1 MRKVLLLLGLFAL
14 LCTHSYAQKETFRLV
29 TKEGDSIEVK
39 RETDTIHS
47 GKVYIVSG
55 SLGYG
60 APLGK
65 TANVLTGRLASSWG
79 MDISLPNRHYVLY
92 PSIDYWS
99 FGYNQQQLN
108 DSSPYLVENARAS
121 YYNVNLS
128 IGTRRQFQ
136 KLNIYATIG
145 PSIGLFSEPRANL
158 APDNVIR
165 SDFDNRLMAGAKV
178 SAGADYKLK
187 GFFIYTDIGLMHA
200 FSKVQQQ
207 PLNILS
213 FYVGLKSDI
222 TYVAGRVATV
232 FEKKD
237 K

>member
-1 MRKVLLLLGLFAL
+1 MKRILLLLGGL
-14 LCTHSYAQKETFRLV
+14 LWLWFDADAQEERFRLISKDGK
-29 TKEGDSIEVK
+29 TKEVK
-39 RETDTIHS
+39 NETDTIHN

-65 TANVLTGRLASSWG
+65 TSEVLTGRLASSWG

-99 FGYNQQQLN
+99 FGYNQLEK
-108 DSSPYLVENARAS
+108 DDRTPYFVENSRAS

-128 IGTRRQFQ
+128 IGTRRQFR
-136 KLNIYATIG
+136 KLNIYTTIG
-145 PSIGLFSEPRANL
+145 PSMGLFSEPRANL
-158 APDNVIR
+158 TASNTIR
-165 SDFDNRLMAGAKV
+165 NEFDSRLMLGAKV

-187 GFFIYTDIGLMHA
+187 GFFIYTDLGLMHGFA
-200 FSKVQQQ
+200 KVQQK

-213 FYVGLKSDI
+213 FYIGLKSDI
-222 TYVAGRVATV
+222 TYVADKVVTV
-232 FEKKD
+232 FEKRER
-237 K
+237 